1 MLKNRDEEETQKMK
15 KETYL
20 RLLQDKIDELNK
32 YLARVPENEPIEKAL
47 TLGKINSFLIA
58 RLYALELDD

>member
-1 MLKNRDEEETQKMK
+1 MR

-32 YLARVPENEPIEKAL
+32 YLARVPEEETIERAL

>member
-1 MLKNRDEEETQKMK
+1 MK